1 MNKTMTQT
9 ELNLATAPA
18 HVVLAAAGKT
28 VLRPGGRAAT
38 KHLLQWANFQPGET
52 VLELASGLGNSAIA
66 LAKRY
71 NVRVIGIE
79 KDPNRVAIAQA
90 KARLTGLDHQVQ
102 FIQGN
107 IFQLETISASFD
119 YVLAEAILTMQTAAG
134 KAKILSGAHDRLKVG
149 GKFLSH
155 ELLARDHLE
164 VLHQDLTQAMR
175 VNATPLP
182 EGDWIDTFEQSG
194 LTVAQRQIGA
204 MRLLNPAQVLG
215 DEGVIH
221 TAQIAWN
228 ILTQSVIRDRVLSMR
243 RVLTQHQQDL
253 GYITLCAVREL

>member
-1 MNKTMTQT
+1 MTQT
-9 ELNLATAPA
+9 TVNLTTAPS

-38 KHLLQWANFQPGET
+38 EQLFEWANFQPGET

-71 NVRVIGIE
+71 NVQVVGIE
-79 KDPNRVAIAQA
+79 RDPDRVAIAQV
-90 KARLTGLDHQVQ
+90 KARSAGLDHRVE

-107 IFQLETISASFD
+107 IFQLKTISASFD
-119 YVLAEAILTMQTAAG
+119 YVLAEAILTMQTSAG
-134 KAKILSGAHDRLKVG
+134 KAKILTGVRDRLKVG

-164 VLHQDLTQAMR
+164 SLRPDLTQVTR

-182 EGDWIDTFEQSG
+182 ERDWINTFAQLG
-194 LTVAQRQIGA
+194 LTVTQRQIGA
-204 MRLLNPAQVLG
+204 MRLLEPIQVLR
-215 DEGVIH
+215 DEGVIQ
-221 TAQIAWN
+221 TVQIVWN
-228 ILTQSVIRDRVLSMR
+228 ILTQPLIRDRILMMR
-243 RVLTQHQQDL
+243 RVFTQHQQDL
-253 GYITLCAVREL
+253 GYIALCAVREL